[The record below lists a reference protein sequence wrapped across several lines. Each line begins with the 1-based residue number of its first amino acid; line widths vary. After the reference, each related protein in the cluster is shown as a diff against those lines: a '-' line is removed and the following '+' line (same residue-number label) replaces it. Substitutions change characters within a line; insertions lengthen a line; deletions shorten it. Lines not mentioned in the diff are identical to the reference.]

1 MQSKDLKSL
10 LLKLNNYIVRNLDTA
25 TGLGINRGHYEI
37 TFHHL
42 LNSLL
47 EDGNGDIPLILKHYT
62 IDIGDVHSICTKN
75 LDEMEKGNSGKPKLS
90 PLLTELLEQAWIT
103 SSVHHQETKIRTGAL
118 FEVLL
123 LPNRLLPAG

>member
-25 TGLGINRGHYEI
+25 TGLGIKRGHYEI

-47 EDGNGDIPLILKHYT
+47 EDGT
-62 IDIGDVHSICTKN
+62 
-75 LDEMEKGNSGKPKLS
+75 
-90 PLLTELLEQAWIT
+90 W
-103 SSVHHQETKIRTGAL
+103 
-118 FEVLL
+118 
-123 LPNRLLPAG
+123 